1 MQLKNSNFIK
11 AKLEYGKR
19 IFKILN
25 LGAMIFMYLESGKP
39 ASSLP
44 YFRKVACKR
53 EKEIL
58 FSYG

>member
-1 MQLKNSNFIK
+1 M
-11 AKLEYGKR
+11 EYGKR

-44 YFRKVACKR
+44 YFRKVACKK